1 MEYSQEHIYRIV
13 GKDNNVAA
21 LTLKTDSESYKKY
34 GGEPTVVFLYTQRE
48 RDELD
53 KQITT
58 NACTHGMAKVKVL
71 FYNLS
76 TIGLKSELPE
86 EIEIN
91 SQDIEDIYYLPFNLN
106 QNTFHSTEKRTINKI
121 QIETQALAEGGDWDW
136 FYNFEKM
143 RVMENGII
151 LSPEEHKRYLALK
164 LFYEPSDL
172 TEEEKNEIFVTEKD
186 LNENVG
192 FYYFK
197 ILEDKGLKV
206 DDNVIENLKKLFFKR
221 MNEKG
226 ELLNKYLIEAGSS
239 LKKLV
244 KENPGMVTTLFMKLI
259 EFRQERLNVMG
270 RYPIYMDEDSYLH
283 IITRHVEDFKFNTHY
298 EKKDNFQW
306 FEEDVIIVM
315 RKVIEKI
322 DEEYQEF
329 RTLKPTSRYSRY
341 KDDSIYFEGDYYT
354 LRIQPSGRID
364 TLYKN
369 RKNNNNRK

>member
-48 RDELD
+48 REELD

-91 SQDIEDIYYLPFNLN
+91 SKDIEDIYYTPFNLN
-106 QNTFHSTEKRTINKI
+106 NNTFHSTEKRTINKI
-121 QIETQALAEGGDWDW
+121 QIETQALPEGGDWDW
-136 FYNFEKM
+136 FYIFEKM